1 MSRKVKMENVVR
13 IFQQTILFF
22 LHETRIFERKQQR
35 KKRKR
40 ERERAQEP
48 RESLCLNDDEKLS

>member
-22 LHETRIFERKQQR
+22 ASA
-35 KKRKR
+35 KKILKENNKEQERKR
-40 ERERAQEP
+40 EAERKFM
-48 RESLCLNDDEKLS
+48 LK